1 MIATLKRLP
10 TWVAFLIH
18 TNLNKG
24 VQIKMK
30 INAKN
35 YFKIN
40 KTTDVTPTNNI
51 IRLATQVQIG
61 MLESQDTEKEVTELD
76 AMKNGLELQDE
87 MADFVQRVM
96 GYTDKQMET
105 INDTVSIE
113 RFGEGVG
120 YLIMRLNGISDE
132 DIKLAEQKQRKA
144 IEDAKASK

>member
-1 MIATLKRLP
+1 
-10 TWVAFLIH
+10 
-18 TNLNKG
+18 
-24 VQIKMK
+24 MK

-35 YFKIN
+35 YFKIS
-40 KTTDVTPTNNI
+40 KTSDVTPTNNI
-51 IRLATQVQIG
+51 IRLATKVQIG
-61 MLESQDTEKEVTELD
+61 MLESQDTEKEITELD

-87 MADFVQRVM
+87 MAEFVQRVM

-132 DIKLAEQKQRKA
+132 DIKLSEQKQRKA
-144 IEDAKASK
+144 IEDAKSSK

>member
-1 MIATLKRLP
+1 
-10 TWVAFLIH
+10 
-18 TNLNKG
+18 
-24 VQIKMK
+24 MK

-40 KTTDVTPTNNI
+40 KTVDVTPTNNI
-51 IRLATQVQIG
+51 IKLATKVQIG

-76 AMKNGLELQDE
+76 AMKNGLELQDD
-87 MADFVQRVM
+87 MVGFVQRVM

-120 YLIMRLNGISDE
+120 YLIMRLNGISDA
-132 DIKLAEQKQRKA
+132 DIKLSEQKQRKA
-144 IEDAKASK
+144 IEDSKTSK

>member
-1 MIATLKRLP
+1 M
-10 TWVAFLIH
+10 VAFLIH

-24 VQIKMK
+24 VQTIMK

-40 KTTDVTPTNNI
+40 KTADVTPTNNI
-51 IRLATQVQIG
+51 IRLATKVQIG
-61 MLESQDTEKEVTELD
+61 MLESHDAEKEITELD

-87 MADFVQRVM
+87 MTGFVQRVM

-105 INDTVSIE
+105 INDTISIE

-120 YLIMRLNGISDE
+120 YLIMRLNGISDA
-132 DIKLAEQKQRKA
+132 DIKLPEQKQRKA
-144 IEDAKASK
+144 IEDAKSSK

>member
-1 MIATLKRLP
+1 M
-10 TWVAFLIH
+10 VAFLIH

-24 VQIKMK
+24 VQFTMK

-40 KTTDVTPTNNI
+40 KTADVTPTNNI
-51 IRLATQVQIG
+51 IRLATKVQIG
-61 MLESQDTEKEVTELD
+61 MLESQDAEKEITELD

-87 MADFVQRVM
+87 MTSFVQRVM

-105 INDTVSIE
+105 INDTISIE

-120 YLIMRLNGISDE
+120 YLIMRLNGISDA
-132 DIKLAEQKQRKA
+132 DIKLSEQKQRKA
-144 IEDAKASK
+144 IEDAKSSK

>member
-1 MIATLKRLP
+1 
-10 TWVAFLIH
+10 
-18 TNLNKG
+18 
-24 VQIKMK
+24 MK
-30 INAKN
+30 INAKD

-40 KTTDVTPTNNI
+40 KTADVTPTNNI

-61 MLESQDTEKEVTELD
+61 MLESQDTEKEITELD

-87 MADFVQRVM
+87 MVSFVQRVM

-105 INDTVSIE
+105 INDTISIE

-120 YLIMRLNGISDE
+120 YLIMRLNGLSDE
-132 DIKLAEQKQRKA
+132 DIKLSEQKQRKA